1 MDVSLVVPRADQAPE
16 VKVQNER
23 AAAEQFE
30 ALLIGQLLRAA
41 RESSGSGGWLG
52 TGEDRS
58 SESIAEYAEQQVAGL
73 LSSSGGLGLARL
85 IQQGLTRNS
94 SSRPAR
100 TR

>member
-1 MDVSLVVPRADQAPE
+1 MNVYPVIPQADHTLEVPAR
-16 VKVQNER
+16 NER
-23 AAAEQFE
+23 EAAEQFE

-52 TGEDRS
+52 TGEDHS

-85 IQQGLTRNS
+85 IEQGLTRNNS
-94 SSRPAR
+94 NPPAR
-100 TR
+100 IR